1 MFRNLGANIGLKI
14 TAFLLAVLIWIYVTQ
29 IKGPEMEKQFYLQ
42 IQTRNISENLAVTTE
57 LPSVTISLKGSKSL
71 IEKIKSDDLSAY
83 VDLLGKKE
91 GKYQMIISITKPESA
106 NLLSIEP
113 ELAIIDLQQVV
124 EKQLPI
130 TIKYKGQSGV
140 GIVMGEPRIN
150 PEKLVV
156 SGPSESLQKL
166 KEVLVE
172 IDRDKFKEGVSKLS
186 LPYIITDNQGK
197 SLTQKDLVRQKI
209 SSRYDAI
216 EVEIESNIR
225 TDIKTVGIRPKTTG
239 SLPTD
244 RILNTINIS
253 PKNVTISGPSNILA
267 KIEAIY
273 TKPFN
278 LNGLSAS
285 TEQMVELEL
294 PGGVT
299 ADLEFVRLS
308 INIEPLS
315 SKSIK
320 LFVESYPSS
329 VKHSFVSERVI
340 YVVFQGPSSII
351 TQMSTAQARINLTG
365 LSAGDH
371 RVTVEI
377 TGMPEGV
384 TIQSTPTVV
393 VKIEP

>member
-124 EKQLPI
+124 EKQLLI

-150 PEKLVV
+150 PEKLAV

-315 SKSIK
+315 SKTIK

>member
-172 IDRDKFKEGVSKLS
+172 IDRDKFKEGISKLS
-186 LPYIITDNQGK
+186 LSYIIMDNQGK
-197 SLTQKDLVRQKI
+197 PLTQKDLAKQKI
-209 SSRYDAI
+209 TSRYDAI
-216 EVEIESNIR
+216 EVEIESNVR

-253 PKNVTISGPSNILA
+253 PKNVTISGPSNVLA
-267 KIEAIY
+267 KIDAIY
-273 TKPFN
+273 TKSFN

-299 ADLEFVRLS
+299 ADVEFVRLS

-315 SKSIK
+315 TKTIK

-340 YVVFQGPSSII
+340 YVVFQGPSSVIA
-351 TQMSTAQARINLTG
+351 QMSTAQARINLSG
-365 LSAGDH
+365 LSIGDH
-371 RVTVEI
+371 RVAVEI

-393 VKIEP
+393 VRIEP